1 MKAID
6 KKIRQNGLRTKRY
19 LSYSIIFFVLFG
31 FSSCTED
38 YWIIESP
45 QPSNAYIALTWSED
59 EPDYIDAGTG
69 AIPEIFYWNDYYR
82 IYPGS
87 YTLYY
92 DGIFNNGYEYIDY
105 AWEVDYEIYTNNGT
119 YNDDNYF
126 SIDLNPYGPYVDQD
140 YKSASLNSTFKVLET
155 SDSKIV
161 ILKQGEEYSLKV
173 TYRKVERQNQQ

>member
-59 EPDYIDAGTG
+59 EPDYIDAGNG
-69 AIPEIFYWNDYYR
+69 A
-82 IYPGS
+82 
-87 YTLYY
+87 
-92 DGIFNNGYEYIDY
+92 
-105 AWEVDYEIYTNNGT
+105 

-126 SIDLNPYGPYVDQD
+126 SIDLNPYGPYVDLD
-140 YKSASLNSTFKVLET
+140 YKSSATNSNFNVLET

-161 ILKQGEEYSLKV
+161 ILKQEEEYSLKV
-173 TYRKVERQNQQ
+173 TYRKIERRNQQ